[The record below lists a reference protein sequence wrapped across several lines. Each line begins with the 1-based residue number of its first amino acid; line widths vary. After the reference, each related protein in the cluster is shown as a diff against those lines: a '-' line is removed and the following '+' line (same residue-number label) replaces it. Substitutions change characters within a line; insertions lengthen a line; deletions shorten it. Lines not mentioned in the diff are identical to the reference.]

1 MNRTKNRSRRCRPLL
16 VAVSALLTM
25 AACSPMTPM
34 ERSTDSNYAQAIET
48 LRAEVAQLRTTAD
61 DKGVTAAQPGGQTP
75 GREAERFDVDSTD
88 TPARYFFEALVEY
101 TSQNVVVHPDVTGTI
116 SFKLEDVTVTDVLN
130 LAEEVYGF
138 SYRVGPSGYV
148 VYPASMQTRI
158 FEIDY
163 LDLQRSGTSRTRVSS
178 GQVSEN
184 RMMGGMMGGMAGMRG
199 GNQMV
204 GNFGQ
209 APVVGMAGMAGM
221 GALEIS
227 GSNINTNYET
237 DFWDELETT
246 LTSLVDAEPGSHVVV
261 NSQAGV
267 VMVRAMPQSLRAVES
282 YLKTI
287 QEVAQRQ
294 VVIEAKIIEVT
305 LDDTFTA
312 GINWVAVAENSDGDT
327 FTFGKTA
334 PPKGFEGDLDN
345 LGGQPI
351 DLSPENV
358 IDSLPITTQGGA
370 FTMAFNVGDFAAFI
384 ELLELHGNTRVLSS
398 PRVSTLNNQK
408 AVIKAG
414 TDEFF
419 VTNVASNTVTGAS
432 STTSRDVELTP
443 FFSGIALDVTPQ
455 ISEMGEVT
463 LHIHPT
469 VSQVTDQ
476 QKNLTVSG
484 QTDVL
489 PLAFSEIR
497 ESDSVVKARSGQ
509 IIVIGGLMR
518 DKETRQRFGMPG
530 LSQVPGL
537 GNLFTSTKTVN
548 RKTELVILLK
558 PIVVNS
564 DSDWSR
570 LTKDSL
576 FSPDSGV

>member
-1 MNRTKNRSRRCRPLL
+1 MNRIDYHRRRSLLL
-16 VAVSALLTM
+16 VVVPALLTM

-34 ERSTDSNYAQAIET
+34 AKSTDSNYAKAIES
-48 LRAEVAQLRTTAD
+48 LRAEVAQLRTVASEQD
-61 DKGVTAAQPGGQTP
+61 DAMVATGPAS
-75 GREAERFDVDSTD
+75 GREESERFDVDSTD

-101 TSQNVVVHPDVTGTI
+101 TNRNVVVHPDVAGTV
-116 SFKLEDVTVTDVLN
+116 SFKLSDVTVTDVLN

-184 RMMGGMMGGMAGMRG
+184 RQMGGMAGMRG

-209 APVVGMAGMAGM
+209 APVPGMAGGM
-221 GALEIS
+221 GMLEIS

-246 LTSLVDAEPGSHVVV
+246 LTSLVAAESGSQVVV

-267 VMVRAMPQSLRAVES
+267 VMVRAMPQSLRAVEA
-282 YLKTI
+282 YLETI
-287 QEVAQRQ
+287 EEVAQRQ
-294 VVIEAKIIEVT
+294 VVLEAKIIEVT
-305 LDDTFTA
+305 LDDTFNA
-312 GINWVAVAENSDGDT
+312 GINWIAVAQNSDGDD

-334 PPKGFEGDLDN
+334 PPPGFSGNIDN
-345 LGGQPI
+345 LAGAAR
-351 DLSPENV
+351 DLSPESV
-358 IDSLPITTQGGA
+358 VDSLPITPQGGA

-384 ELLELHGNTRVLSS
+384 ELLELHGDTRVLSS

-497 ESDSVVKARSGQ
+497 ESDSVVKAKSGQ

-518 DKETRQRFGMPG
+518 DSETRQRFGVPG
-530 LSQVPGL
+530 LSQVPGV
-537 GNLFTSTKTVN
+537 GNLFTSTRKVN

-558 PIVVNS
+558 PIVVKS

-570 LTKDSL
+570 LTNDALMS
-576 FSPDSGV
+576 SDSGAD

>member
-1 MNRTKNRSRRCRPLL
+1 MNRIDYHRRCRVLL
-16 VAVSALLTM
+16 VVVPALLTM

-34 ERSTDSNYAQAIET
+34 AKSTDSNYAKAIES
-48 LRAEVAQLRTTAD
+48 LRAEVAQLRTNTREPGD
-61 DKGVTAAQPGGQTP
+61 SPAAAG
-75 GREAERFDVDSTD
+75 EASRRQESERFDVDSTD

-101 TSQNVVVHPDVTGTI
+101 TNKNVVVHPDVAGSI
-116 SFKLEDVTVTDVLN
+116 SFRLTDVTVTDVLN

-184 RMMGGMMGGMAGMRG
+184 RQMGGMGGMAGMRG

-204 GNFGQ
+204 GSFNQ
-209 APVVGMAGMAGM
+209 APVAGMAGGM
-221 GALEIS
+221 GMMEIS

-246 LTSLVDAEPGSHVVV
+246 LVSLVAAESGSQVVV

-267 VMVRAMPQSLRAVES
+267 VMVRAMPQSLRAVEA
-282 YLKTI
+282 YLETI
-287 QEVAQRQ
+287 EEVAQRQ
-294 VVIEAKIIEVT
+294 VVLEAKIIEVT
-305 LDDTFTA
+305 LDDTFNA
-312 GINWVAVAENSDGDT
+312 GINWIAVAQNSDGDD

-334 PPKGFEGDLDN
+334 PPPGFSGNIDN
-345 LGGQPI
+345 LAGAAR
-351 DLSPENV
+351 DLSPESV
-358 IDSLPITTQGGA
+358 VDSLPITPQGGA

-384 ELLELHGNTRVLSS
+384 ELLELHGDTRVLSS

-518 DKETRQRFGMPG
+518 DSETRQRFGLPG
-530 LSQVPGL
+530 LSRVPGV
-537 GNLFTSTKTVN
+537 GNLFTSTRKVN

-558 PIVVNS
+558 PIVVKS

-570 LTKDSL
+570 LANDALMS
-576 FSPDSGV
+576 SDSGAD

>member
-1 MNRTKNRSRRCRPLL
+1 MNRIDYHRRRSLLL
-16 VAVSALLTM
+16 VVVPALLTM

-34 ERSTDSNYAQAIET
+34 AKSTDSNYAKAIES
-48 LRAEVAQLRTTAD
+48 LRAEVAQLRTVASEQD
-61 DKGVTAAQPGGQTP
+61 DAMVATGPTS
-75 GREAERFDVDSTD
+75 GREESERFDVDSTD

-101 TSQNVVVHPDVTGTI
+101 TNRNVVVHPDVAGTV
-116 SFKLEDVTVTDVLN
+116 SFKLSDVTVTDVLN

-184 RMMGGMMGGMAGMRG
+184 RQMGGMMGGMAGMRG

-209 APVVGMAGMAGM
+209 APVPGMAGGM
-221 GALEIS
+221 GMLEIS

-246 LTSLVDAEPGSHVVV
+246 LTSLVAAESGSQVVV

-267 VMVRAMPQSLRAVES
+267 VMVRAMPQSLRAVEA
-282 YLKTI
+282 YLETI
-287 QEVAQRQ
+287 EEVAQRQ
-294 VVIEAKIIEVT
+294 VVLEAKIIEVT
-305 LDDTFTA
+305 LDDTFNA
-312 GINWVAVAENSDGDT
+312 GINWIAVAQNGDGDD

-334 PPKGFEGDLDN
+334 PPPGFSGNIDN
-345 LGGQPI
+345 LAGAAR
-351 DLSPENV
+351 DLSPESV
-358 IDSLPITTQGGA
+358 VDSLPITPQGGA

-384 ELLELHGNTRVLSS
+384 ELLELHGDTRVLSS

-497 ESDSVVKARSGQ
+497 ESDSVVKAKSGQ

-518 DKETRQRFGMPG
+518 DSETRQRFGVPG
-530 LSQVPGL
+530 LSQVPGV
-537 GNLFTSTKTVN
+537 GNLFTSTRKVN

-558 PIVVNS
+558 PIVVKS

-570 LTKDSL
+570 LTNDALLS
-576 FSPDSGV
+576 SDSGAD